1 MALDVLWLIRLCEYT
16 KKCIKK
22 KKICFLYYSS
32 SFFASIVRI
41 GDESQAALS
50 KYNGRIVKATPNNW
64 P

>member
-1 MALDVLWLIRLCEYT
+1 MY
-16 KKCIKK
+16 KKEEDMF
-22 KKICFLYYSS
+22 FLYYSS

-50 KYNGRIVKATPNNW
+50 KYSGRIVKATPNNW